1 MLDSRDAVL
10 ENLARIRAGIGR
22 ACDRSDRDPAGVRL
36 VAVAKTVPLEVVRW
50 VRDAGVTDI
59 GENYVKEIIAKRSAV
74 PGTTWHFVG
83 TLQTHTAHHVAAN
96 ADVVHTLTPGG
107 AVARLARRAHQ
118 QGRRLPALIEVDFTG
133 ARAGLDPDAVDAF
146 ADEVA
151 ATDGLEIAGLMT
163 LPPMPEVPEDAR
175 PFFRRLRDMG
185 EGLRGRHPLA
195 AELSMGMSMDYEVAI
210 EEGATMVRIGTALF
224 GERATAR

>member
-1 MLDSRDAVL
+1 ML
-10 ENLARIRAGIGR
+10 ENLARIRAGIDR
-22 ACDRSDRDPAGVRL
+22 ACDRAGRDPAGVRL
-36 VAVAKTVPLEVVRW
+36 VAVAKTVPLEAVQW
-50 VRDAGVTDI
+50 VHEAGVTDI
-59 GENYVKEIIAKRSAV
+59 GENYVKELIAKRSVV
-74 PGTTWHFVG
+74 PVATWHFVG
-83 TLQTHTAHHVAAN
+83 TLQSHSAHHVAAN
-96 ADVVHTLTPGG
+96 ADVVHTLTPGR
-107 AVARLARRAHQ
+107 AVSRLARRAHE
-118 QGRRLPALIEVDFTG
+118 QGRRLPALVEVDFTRG

-175 PFFRRLRDMG
+175 PFFRRLREMG
-185 EGLRGRHPLA
+185 EVMRGRHPRA

-224 GERATAR
+224 GERAPAR